1 MALYR
6 QFIRAHLTV
15 EILDQG
21 QARALKMPVLRHSHR
36 GFIANQIGCLGELVV
51 ELWLTKYHVPC
62 AFLYYR
68 SHDIEIRGKKTE
80 IKTKDR
86 SVPPKETFE
95 CSTPTYNNGVQ
106 NPEWYVF
113 ISLERHSDGYDKED
127 IHRFH
132 TAWILGYA
140 TREDMATLAQIRKAG
155 DKEPNGVVFFTDCMN
170 IFIHQ
175 LRPIS
180 EIVHDRTTT

>member
-6 QFIRAHLTV
+6 QFIRATLTP
-15 EILDQG
+15 EILA
-21 QARALKMPVLRHSHR
+21 QAQERALKMPILRHSHR

-51 ELWLTKYHVPC
+51 EIWLTKYRVPC
-62 AFLYYR
+62 KFVYYR

-86 SVPPKETFE
+86 SVAPKETFE

-106 NPEWYVF
+106 NPELYVF
-113 ISLERHSDGYDKED
+113 ISLQRYSD
-127 IHRFH
+127 IHDKQDIYRFH

-140 TREDMATLAQIRKAG
+140 TKDDMSTLAQIRKAG
-155 DKEPNGVVFFTDCMN
+155 DREPNGVVFFTDCMN

-180 EIVHDRTTT
+180 EIVHDRTTA